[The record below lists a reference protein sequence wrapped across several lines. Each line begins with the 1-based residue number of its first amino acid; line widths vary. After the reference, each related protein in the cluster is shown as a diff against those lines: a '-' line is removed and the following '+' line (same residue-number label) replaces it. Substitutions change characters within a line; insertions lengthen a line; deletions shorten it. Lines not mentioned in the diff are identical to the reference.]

1 MSLLIE
7 QIAKAASLEE
17 AAKLAAN
24 NWRGWND
31 FHFFAKSNI
40 PAALVDNVTLFYV
53 VTHESGLLDREN
65 QKSLERILA
74 PYYVTDISKFCAAGS
89 VCEYSADFHG
99 DKNLFR
105 GFCVLVYDE
114 QKQIT
119 EGFKTLYTT
128 LQEWRDKS
136 DDFPHSPIN
145 KEGFE
150 KAHAA
155 AMLLEVTDSLRY
167 WFGITGNNLPEHIP
181 KAVLDFLWAIRPGLT
196 LEDLMEIDL
205 GRFADICFDFG
216 DFEVTKDYSEYDDF
230 KDYVEDCDVDDD
242 SEGYSERDE

>member
-1 MSLLIE
+1 MRPLIE
-7 QIAKAASLEE
+7 QIAMSSSLEE

-105 GFCVLVYDE
+105 GFCVLVYDDR
-114 QKQIT
+114 KQIT

-136 DDFPHSPIN
+136 YDFPHSPIN

-150 KAHAA
+150 KAQDAE
-155 AMLLEVTDSLRY
+155 MLLEITESLRY
-167 WFGITGNNLPEHIP
+167 SFSVTGTKLPDHLP
-181 KAVLDFLWAIRPGLT
+181 KAVMDFLLAIRPSCT
-196 LEDLMEIDL
+196 LDDLSEMDL

-216 DFEVTKDYSEYDDF
+216 DFESIPDYSEYDDVP
-230 KDYVEDCDVDDD
+230 DSDEDLDIEDDI
-242 SEGYSERDE
+242 GYSERDE